1 MALKVPLSDDAEAR
15 LRERALAA
23 GVDAET
29 YAARVL
35 EQQLSRPSLE
45 EVLAPLR
52 EEFEASGMTEDEL
65 VELLE
70 EAKHDMRAERR
81 RSGAA

>member
-35 EQQLSRPSLE
+35 ERELSRPTLD

-52 EEFEASGMTEDEL
+52 AEVEATGMTEDEL
-65 VELLE
+65 SDLLE
-70 EAKHDMRAERR
+70 RAKHEMRAERR
-81 RSGAA
+81 ARRAS